1 MHEPPDFSRR
11 RTRSRTKLA
20 HAVARATLVAAVAC
34 AFPAVFPS
42 VAHAEASAADKETA
56 RRLMAEARDKRTAN
70 DLKGALASFQ
80 AADALMKVPTTGME
94 VARTQ
99 VSMSLLVEARD
110 TALRVARSQPEGDE
124 PPPFTRARE
133 EARQLSED
141 LVKKIPTITVTVAG
155 VDPGAAAQVSVDGAN
170 VPVASLGMPRT
181 VNPGHHTIAGVAG
194 TKQAKVELE
203 IGEAQHQD
211 VKLELVAS
219 AAPVVVKPP
228 PPPPPETSS
237 GGIGKP
243 LFIGG
248 VVVTGA
254 GVLLGGITG
263 VMSLSKT
270 STVKDNCKGN
280 TCPASQQSN
289 IDSASSLATIS
300 TIGFVVAGAGAAAA
314 VVGLILWSGEGK
326 AEAHSG
332 AASFSPWIGPGS
344 AGLRGS
350 F

>member
-1 MHEPPDFSRR
+1 MKVARV
-11 RTRSRTKLA
+11 L
-20 HAVARATLVAAVAC
+20 ARATVLAVVAC
-34 AFPAVFPS
+34 AVPLAFPEI
-42 VAHAEASAADKETA
+42 AHAEPNAADKETA

-70 DLKGALASFQ
+70 DLKGALSAFQ
-80 AADALMKVPTTGME
+80 AADAIMQVPTTGME

-99 VSMSLLVEARD
+99 VALALLIEARD
-110 TALRVARSQPEGDE
+110 TALRVARSQPEGEE
-124 PPPFTRARE
+124 PAPFTRARD
-133 EARQLSED
+133 EARQLSDD
-141 LVKKIPTITVTVAG
+141 LAKKIPTITVTLAG
-155 VDPGAAAQVSVDGAN
+155 AEPGAAAKVTVDGSN

-181 VNPGHHTIAGVAG
+181 VNPGHHTVAAAAG
-194 TKQAKVELE
+194 TRQAKVELD
-203 IGEAQHQD
+203 INEAQHQD

-219 AAPVVVKPP
+219 AGPVVAPP
-228 PPPPPETSS
+228 LLRPPPPEAA

-270 STVKDNCKGN
+270 SSVKSACKGN
-280 TCPASQQSN
+280 VCPASQQSD

-300 TIGFVVAGAGAAAA
+300 TVGFIVGGVGAAAA
-314 VVGLILWSGEGK
+314 VIGLVLWSGEGK
-326 AEAHSG
+326 AEARAST
-332 AASFSPWIGPGS
+332 ASFTPWIGPGS
-344 AGLRGS
+344 AGVRGS